1 MSNVKKSGK
10 KKKQFALVIPEKPVA
25 TSATPPTQPEA
36 PAEATQPAKST
47 YHAELAARIAD
58 ELGEKQRFPRSQIK
72 HIIWALGHQQTLD
85 LVKQAKEIYNG
96 EGLMIPSGTR
106 KRTLGGI
113 FFYLAYSEGKPKE
126 GRRLTR
132 PTWKPPKPAETVKEA
147 HDEH

>member
-10 KKKQFALVIPEKPVA
+10 KKKQFELVVPVKP
-25 TSATPPTQPEA
+25 ATPPAQPEA
-36 PAEATQPAKST
+36 PVKATPPAKST

-58 ELGEKQRFPRSQIK
+58 ELGETQGFPRNQIR
-72 HIIWALGHQQTLD
+72 HVLWALGSTQTQA
-85 LVKQAKEIYNG
+85 LVARAKEIHNG
-96 EGLMIPSGTR
+96 EGLMIPSGKR

-113 FFYLAYSEGKPKE
+113 FFFLAYSEGKPKE

-132 PTWKPPKPAETVKEA
+132 PTWKPPRPAETVKEA